1 MFLNEENDALDDMT
15 AIENI
20 DDYSNKEQLH
30 YIPNTNIYANS
41 VNAYVGRPRSG
52 KTFAAIRDIIN
63 VIRNDP
69 NVNQLI
75 YINESGT
82 LDDDT
87 FKRFIQLID
96 VPITY
101 IPYNDA
107 DNYLKKQCQYK
118 QYYNQIKEK
127 HLETECPKEYCEDI
141 FETLNINDFSLP
153 YLHTL
158 VLLEDATNSK
168 SLKNGNSF
176 VNDLLVRCSH
186 TQLSFFILIH
196 YWKALTTNV
205 KANLSSIRI
214 FPGYSPQ
221 QLSYML
227 YQTNI
232 PISFKELYKKYSVLN
247 SESHQSIFIDCISQ
261 DFISS

>member
-1 MFLNEENDALDDMT
+1 MLSNEDALDDMN

-20 DDYSNKEQLH
+20 NCDNKEQLH

-69 NVNQLI
+69 NVNCLI

-87 FKRFIQLID
+87 FKRFQQLID
-96 VPITY
+96 IPIVY
-101 IPYNDA
+101 ISYDTA
-107 DNYLKKQCQYK
+107 DEYLKKICEYK
-118 QYYNQIKEK
+118 QYYNQIKER
-127 HLETECPKEYCEDI
+127 HLESKCPKDYAEDI
-141 FETLNINDFSLP
+141 FETLNIEDFRLP

-168 SLKNGNSF
+168 SIKNPNSF
-176 VNDLLVRCSH
+176 VNDLLVRCAH

-196 YWKALTTNV
+196 YWKALTTNI

-232 PISFKELYKKYSVLN
+232 PISFKELYKQYCKLSQDL
-247 SESHQSIFIDCISQ
+247 HQSIFIDTILQ
-261 DFISS
+261 DFISA